1 MLRAIGAFLVFFA
14 SAGMGCQESRKLS
27 EHIQALE
34 EFLQVIICLKG
45 EIRYGGSS
53 LPDAFR
59 ETAMHCSEGYAVFLK
74 AWKTDRKKIREGLYA
89 NVQWNISEK
98 MCCQQK
104 KRNG

>member
-53 LPDAFR
+53 R
-59 ETAMHCSEGYAVFLK
+59 IE
-74 AWKTDRKKIREGLYA
+74 
-89 NVQWNISEK
+89 
-98 MCCQQK
+98 
-104 KRNG
+104 